1 MSALTLTLKT
11 SAPRLALDLAAL
23 LPATLKPL
31 TPAALRRL
39 RLPAGG
45 AQLPLS
51 ELFDIEGD
59 AGDELRLRGLHRAC
73 HRVGAGLRE
82 GVLEV
87 RGDVGDELGREMRG
101 GLLQVRGSAGAGV
114 GQGMR
119 GGFLSLSGSAGE
131 AVGGA
136 LPGAT
141 RGMNGGL
148 IVVGGDVGARCGER
162 MRRGF
167 IVVLGDAGDY
177 LGDRMLAGSIAVF
190 GEAGAHA
197 GLGLRRGSLFLARA
211 PRAASEGF
219 RDCGPCDYG
228 MTPLIRDYLADFH
241 PAAARRFGM
250 FAQARRW
257 CGDRNHGGL
266 GEILVAL
273 GD

>member
-1 MSALTLTLKT
+1 MSALTLTLKK
-11 SAPRLALDLAAL
+11 SAPRIALDLGGL
-23 LPATLKPL
+23 LPASLKL
-31 TPAALRRL
+31 LKPAALRRL
-39 RLPAGG
+39 RVPAGG
-45 AQLPLS
+45 SDLALG
-51 ELFDIEGD
+51 ELFDIEGEP
-59 AGDELRLRGLHRAC
+59 GDTLRLLGLHGAC

-101 GLLQVRGSAGAGV
+101 GELRVRGDAGMGV

-119 GGFLSLSGSAGE
+119 GGFLSLSGSAGD
-131 AVGGA
+131 ATGGA
-136 LPGAT
+136 PAGAT

-148 IVVGGDVGARCGER
+148 IVVGGNVGARCGER

-190 GEAGAHA
+190 GQAGAHA
-197 GLGLRRGSLFLARA
+197 GLGLRRGSLFLAHA
-211 PRAASEGF
+211 PRSESEAF
-219 RDCGPCDYG
+219 RDCGPCEYG
-228 MTPLIRDYLADFH
+228 MVPLIRDYLVDFH
-241 PAAARRFGM
+241 PTAARRFGM

-257 CGDRNHGGL
+257 CGDRNHGGK